1 MNKDLLKKIKDGYQD
16 LSQFDFKQL
25 DFREAG
31 EWPKSVRI
39 IFAVMFISTI
49 CAIGY
54 FIQFKKM
61 DQQLTNETRRENT
74 LYTSVEKKIYEAS
87 HLEAYK
93 KQITQMTEKFVDD
106 TAKLPV
112 EIEMSGLIKDI
123 SSSGLKYGLE
133 FDKIV
138 LVDERASSFY
148 IELPIEITVRGTYH
162 SFGQFL
168 NDLTQLSRIITIHD
182 FVVTPSQKNP
192 DLLEMTV
199 LVKTY
204 KYNPAAQAN
213 LEKEEN
219 DKKAVKKVK
228 GKTTKQKK
236 EPKNKDK

>member
-39 IFAVMFISTI
+39 IFAVMFIAGI
-49 CAIGY
+49 CAAGY
-54 FIQFKKM
+54 FVQFKKM
-61 DQQLTNETRRENT
+61 DQQLNNEIRKEST

-87 HLEAYK
+87 HLDAYK
-93 KQITQMTEKFVDD
+93 RQIAQMNEKFVDD
-106 TAKLPV
+106 TAKLPL
-112 EIEMSGLIKDI
+112 EIEMSGLVKDI
-123 SSSGLKYGLE
+123 STSGLKYGLE

-204 KYNPAAQAN
+204 KYNPAAQDN
-213 LEKEEN
+213 LKKEESN
-219 DKKAVKKVK
+219 KKDKK
-228 GKTTKQKK
+228 KQKKTK
-236 EPKNKDK
+236 EPKNK